1 MKKAR
6 WMVVLALVAVGVVL
20 VSSGTFAQAPAVAPA
35 GTNAPAAAAEKAE
48 QWDTLWG
55 MWVVGGPVMW
65 PIGAVS
71 VLALGLA
78 VYGFVMMRPDKML
91 RPDLVPQIQDS
102 LGRMD
107 IEGAITIC
115 NGNPCMLTN
124 VLGAGLQRISDGFL
138 DVSSM
143 EKAMEEASIEE
154 TNDGMKPL
162 NNLSVA
168 SQIAP
173 MLGLLGTVTGMI
185 GAFNKIGMGGMG
197 DPEKLAGDI
206 GEAMITTAFG
216 LIVAIPAMFAYF
228 YLKSQFIANTAKA
241 GRVIGTLTHH
251 LVTSTRKN
259 GTEGAAQEPAGAKA

>member
-1 MKKAR
+1 MKKMQLIVFLA
-6 WMVVLALVAVGVVL
+6 VLAMGLGLGATY
-20 VSSGTFAQAPAVAPA
+20 TFGQAPAAP
-35 GTNAPAAAAEKAE
+35 GTNVTAQAGAASDK
-48 QWDTLWG
+48 QWDTLYG

-71 VLALGLA
+71 VLALGLTI
-78 VYGFVMMRPDKML
+78 YGYMVIRADKMI
-91 RPDLVPQIQDS
+91 RPDLVPKLQEA
-102 LGRMD
+102 LGKMN
-107 IEGAITIC
+107 IEEALTIC

-124 VLGAGLQRISDGFL
+124 VLGAGLQRVSEGVL
-138 DVSSM
+138 DVASM

-162 NNLSVA
+162 NNLSVS

-185 GAFNKIGMGGMG
+185 GAFNKIGMGAMG

-228 YLKSQFIANTAKA
+228 HLKGQFIGNTAKV
-241 GRVIGTLTHH
+241 GRVIGNLTHH
-251 LVTSTRKN
+251 LVVSTRES
-259 GTEGAAQEPAGAKA
+259 GTPPAEGAGAQA